1 MKVKSLIQNINKQEN
16 KEKLMIIKEMSP
28 ESKISMRNVELVR
41 KMSEKVKK
49 GREEKMKKEK
59 KIDENI

>member
-1 MKVKSLIQNINKQEN
+1 MEHIN
-16 KEKLMIIKEMSP
+16 EKLIIIKGMSQ

-49 GREEKMKKEK
+49 GRKEK
-59 KIDENI
+59 INQLN

>member
-1 MKVKSLIQNINKQEN
+1 MGGINKQEN

-28 ESKISMRNVELVR
+28 ESKISMMRNVELVR

-49 GREEKMKKEK
+49 GREEKINTKR
-59 KIDENI
+59 IT